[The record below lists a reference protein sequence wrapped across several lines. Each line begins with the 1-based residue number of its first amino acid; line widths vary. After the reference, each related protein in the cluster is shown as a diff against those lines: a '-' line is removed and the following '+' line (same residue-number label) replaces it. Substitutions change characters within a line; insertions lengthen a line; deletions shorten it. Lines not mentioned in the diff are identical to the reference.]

1 MLNLKTNLYF
11 YKNNQLF
18 LKKKNKQKINKKTFS
33 LYNFKNKNFKIIF
46 LKNNKKLFKSN
57 KNLCSLTLKYKA
69 NFKTILLNRHS
80 IRYFCEN
87 SLMPNFSKKTW

>member
-1 MLNLKTNLYF
+1 MLNLKNNLYF

-18 LKKKNKQKINKKTFS
+18 LKKKNIRKINKKIFSTFN
-33 LYNFKNKNFKIIF
+33 YKNKNFKIIF
-46 LKNNKKLFKSN
+46 LKNNKKLLKCN
-57 KNLCSLTLKYKA
+57 KNLCSFTLKYKS
-69 NFKTILLNRHS
+69 NFKTLLLNRHS